1 MTMSSPIQMPA
12 LPPKPA
18 IRTNDLTQAVSL
30 KAGHPLNTEVMMNVF
45 ALSLDDVHSAAT
57 SSEKFDPFDS
67 IASILVAAE
76 GPKGIVASAPH
87 NLAGRV
93 TEKGGPG

>member
-1 MTMSSPIQMPA
+1 M
-12 LPPKPA
+12 
-18 IRTNDLTQAVSL
+18 D
-30 KAGHPLNTEVMMNVF
+30 VF
-45 ALSLDDVHSAAT
+45 VLSLHDRRCATT
-57 SSEKFDPFDS
+57 SSEKFDPFNS

-87 NLAGRV
+87 NLTGRV